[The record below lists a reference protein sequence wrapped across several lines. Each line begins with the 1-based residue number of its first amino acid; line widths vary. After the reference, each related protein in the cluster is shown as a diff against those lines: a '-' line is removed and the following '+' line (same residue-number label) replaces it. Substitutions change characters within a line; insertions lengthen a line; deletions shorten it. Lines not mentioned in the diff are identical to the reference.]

1 MKLLVIILSIFLL
14 ASCDCGCD
22 TTEYGKHKFHRG
34 DIVHTKISNDKILIL
49 DTIRLD
55 YCELAYSIT
64 DKNGDEGYAYEIEL
78 K

>member
-1 MKLLVIILSIFLL
+1 MKLLVIILSIFSL
-14 ASCDCGCD
+14 ASCGCGCD

-64 DKNGDEGYAYEIEL
+64 DKFGDEGYAYEIEL